1 MFKRVLI
8 ANRGE
13 IAVRIIRALR
23 EMQIESV
30 AVYSTA
36 DRDSLFVKL
45 ADIAV
50 CIGGPQPKDSYL
62 NIQNIVSAAVLSGA
76 DAIHPGFGFLSENAE
91 FARVCAECGVV
102 FIGPKEAT
110 IELMGNKSNARN
122 TMKAHGIP
130 VIPGSDEAITS
141 IDQALALADKID
153 YPIMLK
159 AAAGGGG
166 KGIRVI
172 KDRKD
177 LMKKFPAAQRETE
190 LSFDDQ
196 SMYIEKIIEEP
207 KHVEVQIMRDC
218 FGNVLA
224 FPERDCSLQR
234 SHQKMVEESPCSVI
248 DQSERDY
255 LLSVA
260 RKAAD
265 TIDYL
270 NTGTFEFLMDKQHHF
285 YFMEMNTRLQVEHPI
300 TEMVTGIDLVK
311 MQISVAAGEK
321 LGLTQANIH
330 IHGTAIECRINS
342 EDPVHNFLPQA
353 GRIKSLHFPL
363 GCPGTRVDS
372 GVDSGSA
379 ISPFYDSMIAK
390 LIAHGSTRQEAL
402 AIMDRMLSEM
412 SIEGVTTNIKF
423 QQALMH
429 SPAVVSGN
437 ATTDYI
443 EDDFLPTWI
452 DHLAEEKINDLV

>member
-23 EMQIESV
+23 EMEIESV

-50 CIGGPQPKDSYL
+50 CIGGPQPADSYL

-91 FARVCAECGVV
+91 FARVCAECGVI
-102 FIGPKEAT
+102 FIGPEAKT

-122 TMKAHGIP
+122 TMRKHGVP
-130 VIPGSDEAITS
+130 VVPGSNQEITT
-141 IDQALALADKID
+141 IDAALKIADQIG

-166 KGIRVI
+166 KGIRAI
-172 KDRKD
+172 KDREE
-177 LMKKFPAAQRETE
+177 LIKKFPDAQRETK
-190 LSFDDQ
+190 LSFDNDD
-196 SMYIEKIIEEP
+196 MYIEKIIQSP
-207 KHVEVQIMRDC
+207 KHVEVQVMGDTA
-218 FGNVLA
+218 GNVLA

-234 SHQKMVEESPCSVI
+234 GHQKMVEESPCPLINS
-248 DQSERDY
+248 SEREY
-255 LLSVA
+255 LMSVA
-260 RKAAD
+260 AKAAKA
-265 TIDYL
+265 INYL
-270 NTGTFEFLMDKQHHF
+270 NTGTFEFLMDDQHHF

-311 MQISVAAGEK
+311 MQVRVAAGEK
-321 LGLTQANIH
+321 ISLKQADIK
-330 IHGTAIECRINS
+330 IYGTAIECRINS

-353 GRIKSLHFPL
+353 GKIKAVHFPL
-363 GCPGTRVDS
+363 GCPGARVDS
-372 GVDSGSA
+372 AIESGST
-379 ISPFYDSMIAK
+379 IPPFYDSMIAK
-390 LIAHGSTRQEAL
+390 LIAHGSNRKEAL

-412 SIEGVTTNIKF
+412 SLVGVKSNLDF
-423 QQALMH
+423 QQALLH
-429 SPAVVSGN
+429 SPAVLKGDT
-437 ATTDYI
+437 TTDYI
-443 EDDFLPTWI
+443 EKEFLPYWQAQ
-452 DHLAEEKINDLV
+452 LAEEKVG